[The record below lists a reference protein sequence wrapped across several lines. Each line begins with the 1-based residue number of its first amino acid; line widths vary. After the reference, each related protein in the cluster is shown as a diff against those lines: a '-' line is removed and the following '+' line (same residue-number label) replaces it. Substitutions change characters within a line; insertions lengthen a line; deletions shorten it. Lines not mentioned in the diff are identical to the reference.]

1 MSTEAGLLAVA
12 TSVAAGLMGSFAVM
26 RRMSLAADPLSHV
39 ALPGIGVALALH
51 HQPIFGAVAALLV
64 GAFLVWVLE
73 EKAQAAT
80 EAIIGVVFSAA
91 LAIGSLTTSGEDL
104 IDALFGGG
112 GSPPPAEVVFVLLA
126 AVGIIAFVIAE
137 RNRLVVMIVSPDL
150 ARTAGVNVRRVDLA
164 YMLLFALTIGIGL
177 RYLGVLLMGA
187 LIIIPAVTAKGIARN
202 LREMLV
208 LSVMLAVLSA
218 VIGTGVASWV
228 QMETGPI
235 VVLVAAGCFLL
246 SLLLPRGSAAGPPRR
261 VSSNVVDED
270 IARSKTPLNDVPR
283 RTG

>member
-1 MSTEAGLLAVA
+1 MSTEAALLAIA

-51 HQPIFGAVAALLV
+51 REPIFGAVVALLV

-73 EKAQAAT
+73 DRARAGT
-80 EAIIGVVFSAA
+80 EAIIGVVFAAA

-112 GSPPPAEVVFVLLA
+112 GSPTLPEVAFVLLA
-126 AVGIIAFVIAE
+126 ALGIVAFVIAE
-137 RNRLVVMIVSPDL
+137 RHRLVVMIVSPDM

-164 YMLLFALTIGIGL
+164 YLLLFALTIGIGL

-187 LIIIPAVTAKGIARN
+187 LIIIPAVTAQGLARG
-202 LREMLV
+202 LREMLL
-208 LSVMLAVLSA
+208 LSVILAVLA
-218 VIGTGVASWV
+218 TVAGAALASRSGLP
-228 QMETGPI
+228 TGPVI
-235 VVLVAAGCFLL
+235 VLVAAAGFLS
-246 SLLLPRGSAAGPPRR
+246 SLLVPHAG
-261 VSSNVVDED
+261 
-270 IARSKTPLNDVPR
+270 ARR
-283 RTG
+283 RTRSRQLESHPDHRR

>member
-1 MSTEAGLLAVA
+1 MTAEAALLAIA

-26 RRMSLAADPLSHV
+26 RRLSLAADPLSHV

-51 HQPIFGAVAALLV
+51 REPIFGAVAALLI

-73 EKAQAAT
+73 DKVQAAT
-80 EAIIGVVFSAA
+80 ESIIGVVFSAA

-112 GSPPPAEVVFVLLA
+112 GAPSMAELVFVLVA
-126 AVGIIAFVIAE
+126 ALGIIVFVITE

-150 ARTAGVNVRRVDLA
+150 ARTAGVNVRRVDLV
-164 YMLLFALTIGIGL
+164 YLLLFALTIGIGL

-202 LREMLV
+202 LRSML
-208 LSVMLAVLSA
+208 LISVALALLATALGASLA
-218 VIGTGVASWV
+218 AWAHLESGPVI
-228 QMETGPI
+228 
-235 VVLVAAGCFLL
+235 VLVAAAGFLL
-246 SLLLPRGSAAGPPRR
+246 SLPLPRGSAAP
-261 VSSNVVDED
+261 SQS
-270 IARSKTPLNDVPR
+270 A
-283 RTG
+283 

>member
-1 MSTEAGLLAVA
+1 MSPEAALLAVA

-26 RRMSLAADPLSHV
+26 RRMSLAADPLSHM

-64 GAFLVWVLE
+64 GAFLVWALE

-126 AVGIIAFVIAE
+126 AVGIIAFVITE

-164 YMLLFALTIGIGL
+164 YLLLFALTIGIGL

-208 LSVMLAVLSA
+208 LSVMLAVLA
-218 VIGTGVASWV
+218 TVIGGETASWA
-228 QMETGPI
+228 QLATGPVI
-235 VVLVAAGCFLL
+235 VLVAAAGFLL
-246 SLLLPRGSAAGPPRR
+246 SLFIPRGSAAAAPRAGPHNR
-261 VSSNVVDED
+261 
-270 IARSKTPLNDVPR
+270 
-283 RTG
+283 